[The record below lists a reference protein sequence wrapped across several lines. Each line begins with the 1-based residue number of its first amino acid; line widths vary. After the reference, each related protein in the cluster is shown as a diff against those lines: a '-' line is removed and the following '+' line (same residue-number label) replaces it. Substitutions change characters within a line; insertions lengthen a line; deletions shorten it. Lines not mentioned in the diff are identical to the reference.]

1 MKGIKVKNIKI
12 DFNKVV
18 INKKFDDSI
27 LMLVWFFLGLM
38 EIYVFHKEYYVEQ
51 NEIQIITL
59 KEEVKNV
66 RKTKEYR

>member
-27 LMLVWFFLGLM
+27 LMLVWFFLGLVA
-38 EIYVFHKEYYVEQ
+38 IYVFHKEYYVEQ
-51 NEIQIITL
+51 NEIQIVTL